1 MSGRSFWMVCR
12 TPKHAASETKPQT
25 RYESRAEAT
34 EVARRLANTHDA
46 PFTVL
51 EAVGT
56 IHPDGQ
62 SKDLFAGT

>member
-1 MSGRSFWMVCR
+1 
-12 TPKHAASETKPQT
+12 
-25 RYESRAEAT
+25 
-34 EVARRLANTHDA
+34 LANTHDA